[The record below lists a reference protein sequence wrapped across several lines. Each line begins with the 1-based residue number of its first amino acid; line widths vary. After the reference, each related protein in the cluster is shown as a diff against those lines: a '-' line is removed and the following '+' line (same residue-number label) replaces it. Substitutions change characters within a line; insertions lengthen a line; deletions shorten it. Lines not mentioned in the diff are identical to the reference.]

1 MLGQYKF
8 KGGEKVGV
16 FQRIREKRMLD
27 SNSLATT
34 LTSII
39 GAEKITETEA
49 MNIPSLAACVEFISS
64 KVRRIANQA
73 ILRMW

>member
-1 MLGQYKF
+1 
-8 KGGEKVGV
+8 
-16 FQRIREKRMLD
+16 MLD

-64 KVRRIANQA
+64 KIAELPIKLYCECDDETQECT
-73 ILRMW
+73 LREKFGPYF